1 MAQDDTGARLFGVDK
16 DPFALIATER
26 RALADL
32 VDGLDEQQLATPSL
46 CGAWTV
52 KDVAAHLMA
61 AEEGAVTEFLVAWVR
76 SGFSFDRANQR
87 MTAARAG
94 RPVSELTALMREHA
108 ESRFT
113 PPTMDWHAPLTDVM
127 IHREDIAVP
136 LGLPSDR
143 PVESWRHVLD
153 FVVTPKA
160 RRGFGARPVARRTP
174 GRDGRRVVA
183 RGRPRGDRTGGG
195 AGPRHHRSADGA
207 GGPERPRQ
215 GISGD
220 LWPVEPRTVETQL
233 KRG

>member
-1 MAQDDTGARLFGVDK
+1 VD
-16 DPFALIATER
+16 DPFALIASER

-32 VDGLDEQQLATPSL
+32 VDGLSEAQLAAPSL

-61 AEEGAVTEFLVAWVR
+61 AEDGAVTEFLVAWVR
-76 SGFSFDRANQR
+76 GGFSFDKANQR
-87 MTAARAG
+87 MTAARASI
-94 RPVSELTALMREHA
+94 PVPALTALMREHA

-153 FVVTPKA
+153 FVVSPKA
-160 RRGFGARPVARRTP
+160 RRGFGVRRLPGVRLVASDVDWSHGSGPEVTGPAASLALAISGRPAGLDALSGP
-174 GRDGRRVVA
+174 GRESLA
-183 RGRPRGDRTGGG
+183 T
-195 AGPRHHRSADGA
+195 
-207 GGPERPRQ
+207 
-215 GISGD
+215 
-220 LWPVEPRTVETQL
+220 TV
-233 KRG
+233 G

>member
-61 AEEGAVTEFLVAWVR
+61 AEEGAVGEFLMAMVR
-76 SGFSFDRANQR
+76 GGFSFDRANQR
-87 MTAARAG
+87 MTAARATK
-94 RPVSELTALMREHA
+94 PVAELTALMREHA
-108 ESRFT
+108 DSHFV
-113 PPTMDWHAPLTDVM
+113 PPTLNWRAPLTDVM
-127 IHREDIAVP
+127 VHREDIAVP

-153 FVVTPKA
+153 FVVSPKA
-160 RRGFGARPVARRTP
+160 RRGFVAGRLPDVRLVATDVDWSHGSGPGVTGPAASLALAVSGRAAGLDALSGP
-174 GRDGRRVVA
+174 GRESLATWVG
-183 RGRPRGDRTGGG
+183 
-195 AGPRHHRSADGA
+195 
-207 GGPERPRQ
+207 
-215 GISGD
+215 
-220 LWPVEPRTVETQL
+220 
-233 KRG
+233 

>member
-1 MAQDDTGARLFGVDK
+1 MD

-32 VDGLDEQQLATPSL
+32 VDGLSEEQLATPSL

-61 AEEGAVTEFLVAWVR
+61 AEEGAVSEFLVAWVR
-76 SGFSFDRANQR
+76 SGFSFDRANVR

-94 RPVSELTALMREHA
+94 RPVGELTALMREHA

-127 IHREDIAVP
+127 VHREDIAVP
-136 LGLPSDR
+136 LGIPSDR

-153 FVVTPKA
+153 FVVSPKA
-160 RRGFGARPVARRTP
+160 RRGFGVRRLPGVRLVATDVDWSHGDGPEVAGPAAPLALAISGRAAGLEALSGP
-174 GRDGRRVVA
+174 GRESMA
-183 RGRPRGDRTGGG
+183 TGVG
-195 AGPRHHRSADGA
+195 
-207 GGPERPRQ
+207 
-215 GISGD
+215 
-220 LWPVEPRTVETQL
+220 
-233 KRG
+233 

>member
-32 VDGLDEQQLATPSL
+32 VDLLDEQQLATPSL

-61 AEEGAVTEFLVAWVR
+61 AEEGAVTEFLVAWVL

-160 RRGFGARPVARRTP
+160 RRGFGARRLPGVRLVATDVEWSHGDGPEATGPAAALALVITGRRAGLEALSGP
-174 GRDGRRVVA
+174 GRESLATVA
-183 RGRPRGDRTGGG
+183 G
-195 AGPRHHRSADGA
+195 
-207 GGPERPRQ
+207 
-215 GISGD
+215 
-220 LWPVEPRTVETQL
+220 
-233 KRG
+233 